1 MVPAKIEAHGRK
13 IKYLVVHCTA
23 TPQTTTI
30 ESIQNHWRKVLG
42 WKSPG
47 YHYIVKPD
55 GTIVN
60 LQPES
65 LASNGVADYNTPS
78 IHISYIGG
86 IDAAGKAIDNRT
98 VAQRNSLA
106 IALYILKQRYPDAV
120 IQGHRDFPKVAKD
133 CPCFHAKLEYASI
146 K

>member
-1 MVPAKIEAHGRK
+1 MVPAKIAAHDRK

-30 ESIQNHWRKVLG
+30 ESIQNHWSKVLG
-42 WKSPG
+42 WKNPG
-47 YHYIVKPD
+47 YHYIVKPN
-55 GTIVN
+55 GEIVN
-60 LQPES
+60 LQPEN

-86 IDAAGKAIDNRT
+86 VDAAGKAVDNRT

-106 IALYILKQRYPDAV
+106 IALHILKQRYPDAI

-133 CPCFHAKLEYASI
+133 CPCFPAKLEYASI